1 MKIRSTPVILV
12 LSTLVQSSYAFSI
25 ERNSLSKIPSFVERP
40 VTSTNSKTLSMV
52 RTGGLEIRE
61 EGATPTG
68 KSTTVLYHNFGL

>member
-1 MKIRSTPVILV
+1 
-12 LSTLVQSSYAFSI
+12 
-25 ERNSLSKIPSFVERP
+25 
-40 VTSTNSKTLSMV
+40 MV